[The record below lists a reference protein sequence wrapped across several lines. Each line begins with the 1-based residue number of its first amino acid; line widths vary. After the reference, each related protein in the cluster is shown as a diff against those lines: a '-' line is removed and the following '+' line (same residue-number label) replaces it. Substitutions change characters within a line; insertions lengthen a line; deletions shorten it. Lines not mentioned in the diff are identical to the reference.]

1 MSGNKSLVKY
11 FLGEIEMKKI
21 LSLAVLMISAVITLN
36 VYAADSSTFIDLC
49 KNGGISA
56 VQSMLTTGSV
66 DVNSVIAD
74 TGKTALM
81 SACENTSS
89 SSLAIVG
96 LLLNKGANVN
106 ATDVLG
112 KTALDYAKN
121 NVKYGDKI
129 VPLLEQAGAV
139 NSAIK
144 TVKNSSAT
152 ASEMATA
159 AATAAAVKVATSEE
173 VSTKEVVDT
182 AANAAKDTAAAKST
196 ETKKE
201 ETKSSSEGGFFSK
214 IFSFFGK

>member
-1 MSGNKSLVKY
+1 
-11 FLGEIEMKKI
+11 MKKLVMLVAVFVS
-21 LSLAVLMISAVITLN
+21 LSVISI
-36 VYAADSSTFIDLC
+36 YAADSSTFIDLC
-49 KNGGISA
+49 KTGGITA
-56 VQSMLTTGSV
+56 IQSMLTTGSV
-66 DVNSVIAD
+66 DVNAIAAD

-81 SACENTSS
+81 SACENTSA

-112 KTALDYAKN
+112 QTALDYAKK

-144 TVKNSSAT
+144 TMKNSSAT

-173 VSTKEVVDT
+173 VSTKEIADT
-182 AANAAKDTAAAKST
+182 AASAAKDTAAAKST
-196 ETKKE
+196 EPKQE
-201 ETKSSSEGGFFSK
+201 EKSSEEGGFFSRL
-214 IFSFFGK
+214 FSFFRK

>member
-1 MSGNKSLVKY
+1 
-11 FLGEIEMKKI
+11 MKK
-21 LSLAVLMISAVITLN
+21 LVMLVAVFVSFSVVSAF
-36 VYAADSSTFIDLC
+36 AADSNTFIDLC
-49 KNGGISA
+49 KTGGITA
-56 VQSMLTTGSV
+56 IQSMLTTGSV
-66 DVNSVIAD
+66 DVNAVATE

-81 SACENTSS
+81 SACENTSA

-96 LLLNKGANVN
+96 LLLNKGADVN

-129 VPLLEQAGAV
+129 VPILEKAGAV

-144 TVKNSSAT
+144 TIKNSSAT

-173 VSTKEVVDT
+173 VSTKEIATT
-182 AANAAKDTAAAKST
+182 AAQAAQETAAAKST
-196 ETKKE
+196 EPKKE
-201 ETKSSSEGGFFSK
+201 EKKEEEGFFSK
-214 IFSFFGK
+214 IKSWFSWK

>member
-1 MSGNKSLVKY
+1 
-11 FLGEIEMKKI
+11 MKK
-21 LSLAVLMISAVITLN
+21 LVMLVAVFVSLAVVS
-36 VYAADSSTFIDLC
+36 VYAAVDSSKFIDLC
-49 KNGGISA
+49 KTGGITA
-56 VQSMLTTGSV
+56 IQSMLTTGSV
-66 DVNSVIAD
+66 DVNAIAAD

-112 KTALDYAKN
+112 QTALDYAKK

-144 TVKNSSAT
+144 TMKNSSAT

-173 VSTKEVVDT
+173 VSTKEIADT
-182 AANAAKDTAAAKST
+182 AASAAKETAAAKST
-196 ETKKE
+196 EPKQEQKKE
-201 ETKSSSEGGFFSK
+201 EDTGFFSK
-214 IFSFFGK
+214 IKSWFSW

>member
-1 MSGNKSLVKY
+1 
-11 FLGEIEMKKI
+11 MKK
-21 LSLAVLMISAVITLN
+21 LVMLVAVFVSLTVVSA
-36 VYAADSSTFIDLC
+36 VYAADSSKFIDLC
-49 KNGGISA
+49 KTGGIA
-56 VQSMLTTGSV
+56 AIQSMLTTGSV
-66 DVNSVIAD
+66 DVNAIAEE

-89 SSLAIVG
+89 SALAIVG
-96 LLLNKGANVN
+96 LLLNKGADVN

-112 KTALDYAKN
+112 QTALDYAKK

-152 ASEMATA
+152 VSEMATA

-182 AANAAKDTAAAKST
+182 AATAAKDTAEAKTT
-196 ETKKE
+196 EPKKE
-201 ETKSSSEGGFFSK
+201 ETKSEGGFFSK
-214 IFSFFGK
+214 LFGFFKK

>member
-1 MSGNKSLVKY
+1 
-11 FLGEIEMKKI
+11 MKKLVMLVAVFVC
-21 LSLAVLMISAVITLN
+21 LSVVS

-49 KNGGISA
+49 KNGGIAA

-66 DVNSVIAD
+66 DLNAIAAD

-96 LLLNKGANVN
+96 LLLNKGADVN

-112 KTALDYAKN
+112 QTALDYAKK

-144 TVKNSSAT
+144 TMKKSSAT

-173 VSTKEVVDT
+173 VSTKEIVDT
-182 AANAAKDTAAAKST
+182 AASAATETAAAKST
-196 ETKKE
+196 EPKKE
-201 ETKSSSEGGFFSK
+201 ETKSEEGGFFSK
-214 IFSFFGK
+214 LFSFFGK

>member
-1 MSGNKSLVKY
+1 
-11 FLGEIEMKKI
+11 MKKLVMLVAVF
-21 LSLAVLMISAVITLN
+21 LSLSVVSAF
-36 VYAADSSTFIDLC
+36 AADSSQFIDLC
-49 KNGGISA
+49 KTGGITA
-56 VQSMLTTGSV
+56 IQSMLTTGSV
-66 DVNSVIAD
+66 DINAIAAD

-81 SACENTSS
+81 SACENTSA

-112 KTALDYAKN
+112 QTALDYAKK

-144 TVKNSSAT
+144 TMKNSSAT

-173 VSTKEVVDT
+173 VSTKEIANT
-182 AANAAKDTAAAKST
+182 AAQAAQETAAAKST
-196 ETKKE
+196 EPKQE
-201 ETKSSSEGGFFSK
+201 QKSEDTGFFSK
-214 IFSFFGK
+214 IKSWFSW

>member
-1 MSGNKSLVKY
+1 
-11 FLGEIEMKKI
+11 MKKI
-21 LSLAVLMISAVITLN
+21 VMLVAVFVSLSVVS
-36 VYAADSSTFIDLC
+36 VYAADSSTFVDLC
-49 KNGGISA
+49 KTGGIAA

-66 DVNSVIAD
+66 DVNAVAQE

-96 LLLNKGANVN
+96 LLLNKGADVN
-106 ATDVLG
+106 AVDTLG
-112 KTALDYAKN
+112 KTALDYAKA

-144 TVKNSSAT
+144 TMKNSSAT
-152 ASEMATA
+152 TSEMATA

-173 VSTKEVVDT
+173 VSTKEIVDT
-182 AANAAKDTAAAKST
+182 AANAATETAAAKST
-196 ETKKE
+196 EPKKE
-201 ETKSSSEGGFFSK
+201 ETKSEGGFF
-214 IFSFFGK
+214 

>member
-1 MSGNKSLVKY
+1 
-11 FLGEIEMKKI
+11 MKKLVMLVAVFVS
-21 LSLAVLMISAVITLN
+21 LSVAL
-36 VYAADSSTFIDLC
+36 VYAADSSTFVDLC
-49 KNGGISA
+49 KTGGIAA

-66 DVNSVIAD
+66 DVNAVAKE

-96 LLLNKGANVN
+96 LLLNKGADVN
-106 ATDVLG
+106 AVDTLG
-112 KTALDYAKN
+112 KTALDYAKA

-144 TVKNSSAT
+144 TMKNSSAT
-152 ASEMATA
+152 TSEMATA

-173 VSTKEVVDT
+173 VSTKEIVDT
-182 AANAAKDTAAAKST
+182 AANAATETAAAKST
-196 ETKKE
+196 EPKKE
-201 ETKSSSEGGFFSK
+201 EAKSEGGFFSK